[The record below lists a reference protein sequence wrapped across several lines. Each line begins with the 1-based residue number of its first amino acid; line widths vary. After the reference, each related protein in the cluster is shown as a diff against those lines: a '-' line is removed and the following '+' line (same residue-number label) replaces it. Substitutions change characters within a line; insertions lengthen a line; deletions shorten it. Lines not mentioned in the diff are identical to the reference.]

1 MDFIN
6 IMEIDREEEEE
17 NDEEDN
23 NGIEE
28 CSSLIKRKK
37 RYTDVHKL
45 VEEHNAVG
53 KSSILT
59 F

>member
-6 IMEIDREEEEE
+6 IMEIDREED
-17 NDEEDN
+17 DEEDN